1 MNWFTEILMNSESVA
16 HIVLLY
22 AAVISIGVLLGKT
35 KIAGVSLGVTF
46 VLFAGIIA
54 GHILHQ
60 YNIIESSLVFN
71 CFQDFG
77 LILFVFSIGLQVG
90 PSFFTSFREGGVR
103 MNLIAAGIVLLNIAV
118 MFGIYYSFCDTADP
132 QSLPM
137 MVGVLCGAVTN
148 TPGLG
153 AANAALEQI
162 GADGLGATLPNIA
175 NGYACAYPLG
185 VVGIIFSIILVKYF
199 FRIDLRKEED
209 NHNKEISQN
218 NLQPHLLNIEI
229 TNASL
234 DNKTILELCRLLNR
248 NFVCSRCL
256 HEGHVQLPNKDTKI
270 YLGDKMFIVC
280 AEEDAEAITTLI
292 GKPADIDWEHQDFPM
307 VSKTVLVTRD
317 KVNGKELLSLHPSR
331 LYGVNVTRIYRSGI
345 EMFAYPNV
353 TLQIGDRLTVVG
365 PEDAVDRFARKVGN
379 SKKRL
384 DKPNL
389 VTLFFGILV
398 GIIFGS
404 IPFSIP
410 GMSVPVRLGLAG
422 GPLIIAILIGRFGFK
437 LKLATYSTASA
448 SLMIR
453 DIGLV
458 LFLASVGI
466 KAGGNFIETVTD
478 GGYMYVLYGVLITMI
493 PLVIM
498 GCVARMFMK
507 TNYLT
512 LMGIMAGA
520 TTDPPALAYSAATA
534 SNDIPSVGYSTV
546 YPLSMFLRIVT
557 AQIIILAMCA

>member
-199 FRIDLRKEED
+199 FRIDLRKEEE

-292 GKPADIDWEHQDFPM
+292 GKPADIDWEHQDFPRVAVFHKFDEVIDPTPIHIDARQSALSPIDGEILTIADM
-307 VSKTVLVTRD
+307 EFWS
-317 KVNGKELLSLHPSR
+317 KVNTPKEIATD
-331 LYGVNVTRIYRSGI
+331 N
-345 EMFAYPNV
+345 M
-353 TLQIGDRLTVVG
+353 IGYYWTSTHYDKQTAMVYSFFSDWG
-365 PEDAVDRFARKVGN
+365 GYIAPT
-379 SKKRL
+379 KR
-384 DKPNL
+384 N
-389 VTLFFGILV
+389 IRA
-398 GIIFGS
+398 S
-404 IPFSIP
+404 
-410 GMSVPVRLGLAG
+410 VRLVH
-422 GPLIIAILIGRFGFK
+422 
-437 LKLATYSTASA
+437 
-448 SLMIR
+448 
-453 DIGLV
+453 DID
-458 LFLASVGI
+458 
-466 KAGGNFIETVTD
+466 T
-478 GGYMYVLYGVLITMI
+478 
-493 PLVIM
+493 
-498 GCVARMFMK
+498 
-507 TNYLT
+507 
-512 LMGIMAGA
+512 
-520 TTDPPALAYSAATA
+520 
-534 SNDIPSVGYSTV
+534 
-546 YPLSMFLRIVT
+546 
-557 AQIIILAMCA
+557 Q

>member
-1 MNWFTEILMNSESVA
+1 MNWFSELLTNGSSVA

-22 AAVISIGVLLGKT
+22 STVIALGVLLGKI
-35 KIAGVSLGVTF
+35 KVFGVSLGVTF
-46 VLFAGIIA
+46 VLFVGIVA

-60 YNIIESSLVFN
+60 YGIIESELVFN
-71 CFQDFG
+71 CLQDLG

-90 PSFFTSFREGGVR
+90 PSFFTSFKEGGIR
-103 MNLIAAGIVLLNIAV
+103 MNTIALGIILLNITV
-118 MFGIYYSFCDTADP
+118 MFALYFAFCDTSNP
-132 QSLPM
+132 QTLPM

-153 AANAALEQI
+153 AANAALEQV
-162 GADGLGATLPNIA
+162 GADGVIADLPNIA

-185 VVGIIFSIILVKYF
+185 VIGIILSIIAIKYF
-199 FRIDLRKEED
+199 FRIDIKKEEEE
-209 NHNKEISQN
+209 HNKELSQN
-218 NLQPHLLNIEI
+218 SLQPHLLNIEI
-229 TNASL
+229 TNPSL

-256 HEGHVQLPNKDTKI
+256 HEGHVQLPNKDTRI
-270 YLGDKMFIVC
+270 YLGDRMFIVC

-292 GKPADIDWEHQDFPM
+292 GRPVETDWEHQDFPM
-307 VSKTVLVTRD
+307 VSKKILVTRD
-317 KVNGKELLSLHPSR
+317 KINGHTLLSLHPSR

-345 EMFAYPNV
+345 DMFAHPNI
-353 TLQIGDRLTVVG
+353 TLQVGDRLTVVG

-404 IPFSIP
+404 IPFAIP
-410 GMSVPVRLGLAG
+410 GMSVPVKLGLAG
-422 GPLIIAILIGRFGFK
+422 GPLVIAILVGRFGFK
-437 LKLATYSTASA
+437 LKLVAYSTTSA

-466 KAGGNFIETVTD
+466 KAGGTFIDTVTN
-478 GGYMYVLYGVLITMI
+478 GGYMYVLYGFLITII
-493 PLVIM
+493 PLLIM
-498 GCVARMFMK
+498 GIVARLRYK
-507 TNYLT
+507 TNYLL

-520 TTDPPALAYSAATA
+520 TTDPPALAYSVGVAN
-534 SNDIPSVGYSTV
+534 NDVPSVGYSTV
-546 YPLSMFLRIVT
+546 YPLAMFLRIVT
-557 AQIIILAMCA
+557 AQIIILAMF